1 MTRDEARKLVPGER
15 KAAKVAPRPGAP
27 LALSQPQ
34 PRAFC
39 ASAVFTLT
47 LAVNLLTTPVA
58 AIPAPASLPGTSAP
72 AADLQS
78 AVRHNESRII
88 LATIAASASRNE
100 AAARLGISPRTLR
113 YKLAQF
119 RAQGLISESG
129 LAAAGGAA

>member
-1 MTRDEARKLVPGER
+1 MASSGLGEAAAAAPAPVP
-15 KAAKVAPRPGAP
+15 AMP
-27 LALSQPQ
+27 SM
-34 PRAFC
+34 
-39 ASAVFTLT
+39 ASM
-47 LAVNLLTTPVA
+47 
-58 AIPAPASLPGTSAP
+58 PAPASLPGTSAP

-119 RAQGLISESG
+119 RAQGLISETG
-129 LAAAGGAA
+129 LAAVGGAA